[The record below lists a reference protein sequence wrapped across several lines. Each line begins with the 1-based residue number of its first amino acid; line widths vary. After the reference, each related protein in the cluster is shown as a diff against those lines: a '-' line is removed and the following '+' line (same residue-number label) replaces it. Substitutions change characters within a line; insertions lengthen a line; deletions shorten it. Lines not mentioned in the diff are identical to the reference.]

1 MDPVI
6 TAALAGLTAFVT
18 TSTEDLLK
26 ALGSVTAEKVRKLFG
41 ALTAR
46 WSKDPTAAGDLER
59 FADDP
64 RLYAPVIQARL
75 EQLLSSDPEFRA
87 ELAQL
92 IDDIGPQLT
101 VVQRMAEA
109 RGVTGLEADEFRRGR
124 VSVEQVIEK
133 ATDVTGA
140 KFKTIG

>member
-6 TAALAGLTAFVT
+6 AAVLAGLTTFVT
-18 TSTEDLLK
+18 TSTQDLLK
-26 ALGSVTAEKVRKLFG
+26 ALGSATAENVRKLFSS
-41 ALTAR
+41 LKDR
-46 WSKDPTAAGDLER
+46 WSKDPAAAGDLER

-64 RLYAPVIQARL
+64 KLYAPVVQARL

-92 IDDIGPQLT
+92 VDDIGPQLT

-109 RGVTGLEADEFRRGR
+109 HGVTGLEADDFRRGR
-124 VSVEQVIEK
+124 ASVEQDIEK